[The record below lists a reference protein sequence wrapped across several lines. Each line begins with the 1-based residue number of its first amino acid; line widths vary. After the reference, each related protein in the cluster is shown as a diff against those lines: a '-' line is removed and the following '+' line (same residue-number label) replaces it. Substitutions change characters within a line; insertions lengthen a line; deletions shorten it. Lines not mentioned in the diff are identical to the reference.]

1 MLMASGD
8 ALNDT
13 NTTNITTN
21 TSQSPTTFDWRD
33 YDVVTTIKD
42 QQDCG
47 NCWAFSTVA
56 FF

>member
-1 MLMASGD
+1 MASGD
-8 ALNDT
+8 ELNDT
-13 NTTNITTN
+13 NTTNTTTN